1 MVEFTVEYE
10 KGVLILTEA
19 ESLESLMATIEEDIP
34 FHGNSIIIRDLEG
47 KQLKVA
53 NFYKEVPEKD
63 EKFIAYKKGLGFYTP
78 WVDAL

>member
-1 MVEFTVEYE
+1 MVEFTVEYK
-10 KGVLILTEA
+10 KGVLILTYA

-47 KQLKVA
+47 KQLRVA

-63 EKFIAYKKGLGFYTP
+63 EKFIAYKKGMGFYTP

>member
-1 MVEFTVEYE
+1 MVEFTVEYK
-10 KGVLILTEA
+10 KGVLILTYA

-47 KQLKVA
+47 KQLRVA